1 MSIPGNTILER
12 EKNLMIQRDFSIMPY
27 ESVPNAL
34 KDASYQFPDA
44 EEPAMVVSKNGKLF
58 TLNLTAAFIF
68 DLIDGQKTLSDIM
81 QQFDNVFEASDE
93 SRNDIFEFL
102 DNSISEGL
110 IRQVN

>member
-1 MSIPGNTILER
+1 MN
-12 EKNLMIQRDFSIMPY
+12 
-27 ESVPNAL
+27 
-34 KDASYQFPDA
+34 YQFPDP

-68 DLIDGQKTLSDIM
+68 DLIDGQKTLADIM
-81 QQFDNVFEASDE
+81 QQFDNVFDSTDEA
-93 SRNDIFEFL
+93 RNDILEFL